1 MRAIRVTFR
10 AVFQQPIGKLNPLN
24 AKFASPIAV
33 EIVQIGAKWL
43 AREILSAGVF
53 TRLGNLASLEQAKA
67 ELAAN
72 FERQVQDWQIW
83 GRVPWKPLCLSQRS
97 GNGESALTEER
108 MLSLDEIVIDSHGK
122 AFFKQAEDYTHI
134 LHAPTI
140 PPGAHVPPAA
150 CGAQV
155 NAKCFIS
162 TKANVEPS
170 CKGCAEVWRREYKG
184 K

>member
-1 MRAIRVTFR
+1 MRAIKVTFR

-24 AKFASPIAV
+24 AKFANPIVV
-33 EIVQIGAKWL
+33 EIVQFGAKWL
-43 AREILSAGVF
+43 AREIFSGGVF
-53 TRLGNLASLEQAKA
+53 TRLGRFSSIEQGKA

-83 GRVPWKPLCLSQRS
+83 GRVPD
-97 GNGESALTEER
+97 NGDER
-108 MLSLDEIVIDSHGK
+108 MLSPDEIVLDSHGK
-122 AFFKQAEDYTHI
+122 AFIKQAEDYTHI

-170 CKGCAEVWRREYKG
+170 CKGC
-184 K
+184 

>member
-1 MRAIRVTFR
+1 MRAIKITYR

-24 AKFASPIAV
+24 AKFASPVAV
-33 EIVQIGAKWL
+33 ELVRVKDHWL
-43 AREILSAGVF
+43 AREVLHAGVF
-53 TRLGNLASLEQAKA
+53 TRLGELASMEHAKA
-67 ELAAN
+67 ELAEN

-83 GRVPWKPLCLSQRS
+83 GTVPTPGSKST
-97 GNGESALTEER
+97 TEER
-108 MLSLDEIVIDSHGK
+108 MLSPDEIVIDKHGK
-122 AFFKQAEDYTHI
+122 AFLKQAEDFTHI
-134 LHAPTI
+134 IHAQTI
-140 PPGAHVPPAA
+140 PPGARVPPAA

-170 CKGCAEVWRREYKG
+170 CAECRKVWEREYKG